1 MLGFFSLFSK
11 EPERIS
17 PSIIEAS
24 DDFQKKSQNHK
35 KSSRTHSWNVHL
47 PRKSFFFYWM
57 CKSKAS
63 YDTIHTFCGYQQPR
77 AYYRVKPI
85 L

>member
-24 DDFQKKSQNHK
+24 DDFQKNLKIIKIFKN
-35 KSSRTHSWNVHL
+35 
-47 PRKSFFFYWM
+47 SFVECPSPPQKFLFLL
-57 CKSKAS
+57 
-63 YDTIHTFCGYQQPR
+63 DVQI
-77 AYYRVKPI
+77 
-85 L
+85 